1 MRDVISY
8 NWLKSM
14 RAVREAKPGDMF
26 ISVSTFSFSYVDET
40 LQDSFREDELKE
52 DEIRLTYTFEYI
64 EPGDTFM
71 LVSSS
76 FLEEGKQVDF
86 PFCNCK
92 WLITSKDTEYVRIR
106 EGKIPSYLLTKYEMG
121 IKLLGE

>member
-26 ISVSTFSFSYVDET
+26 ISVSTFSFSYADEPS
-40 LQDSFREDELKE
+40 QDSFREDESEE
-52 DEIRLTYTFEYI
+52 DEIHLTYTFEYI

-71 LVSSS
+71 LISSPPS
-76 FLEEGKQVDF
+76 LEEGEQMDY
-86 PFCNCK
+86 PLCK

-106 EGKIPSYLLTKYEMG
+106 EGKIPSYLLTKYEAG
-121 IKLLGE
+121 I